1 VINCQMCQ
9 AVIPEG
15 HEIEVQGKSK
25 RDRNAL
31 LCPGCVGEIDRQFQA
46 ETQNANLVLAVLAGL
61 AAAAAGALVW
71 YGVVVITNYQM
82 GLIAAGMGWL
92 VGMAVVFGSGRKR
105 GPALQAISVII
116 TLVGLVITQWL
127 ILRHFVV
134 EILAEQGFSGIPL
147 FMPLGAML
155 ELVVE
160 GMKEDLLTLIFWAI
174 ALWAAF
180 STPARRHLRRA
191 N

>member
-1 VINCQMCQ
+1 VTNCQMCQ

-25 RDRNAL
+25 RDPNAL
-31 LCPGCVGEIDRQFQA
+31 ICPSCSGEIDRQFQA
-46 ETQNANLVLAVLAGL
+46 ETQNPNLVLAVLAGL

-71 YGVVVITNYQM
+71 YGVVAITNYQV
-82 GLIAAGMGWL
+82 GFIAAGTGWL

-116 TLVGLVITQWL
+116 TLVGLVISQWL
-127 ILRHFVV
+127 VLRHFVV
-134 EILAEQGFSGIPL
+134 EYLAEQGFSGIPL
-147 FMPLGAML
+147 FLPLGAML
-155 ELVVE
+155 ELVIE
-160 GMKEDLLTLIFWAI
+160 GIKEDLLTLIFWAI